1 MGLGNSYE
9 AKLME
14 CFTSFEVKDILGFA
28 KIVKVDPE
36 IIKKAILNEDWEELI
51 ITTVEFYSALG
62 RKERREILKLAKEIE
77 KNNDEFN
84 RVKEQNNS
92 PQN

>member
-1 MGLGNSYE
+1 MGLSNSYE

-14 CFTSFEVKDILGFA
+14 CFTSFDMTDILGFA

-36 IIKKAILNEDWEELI
+36 TIEKAILNEDWEELI

-62 RKERREILKLAKEIE
+62 RKERREILKLAKEI
-77 KNNDEFN
+77 KKHNDEFN
-84 RVKEQNNS
+84 REKEQKNS
-92 PQN
+92 PQE

>member
-1 MGLGNSYE
+1 MGLENSYE

-36 IIKKAILNEDWEELI
+36 TIKKAILNEDWEELI
-51 ITTVEFYSALG
+51 ITTVELYSALG
-62 RKERREILKLAKEIE
+62 RKERREILKLAKEIK
-77 KNNDEFN
+77 KNNDEYN
-84 RVKEQNNS
+84 RVKEQES
-92 PQN
+92 LPQD